1 MAKQVVVEDFDDIM
15 RKYDPSQNKTRNILS
30 KFEKVKILGLRSEQ
44 LQRGAQP
51 YVDVDT
57 SSSFNPKNIALQE
70 LHEKKIPFMIKRQL
84 PDGSTEYWR
93 LDDMIIL

>member
-1 MAKQVVVEDFDDIM
+1 MSKQVVVEDFDDVM

-30 KFEKVKILGLRSEQ
+30 KFEKVKLIGLRSEQ

-70 LHEKKIPFMIKRQL
+70 LHEKKLPFMIKRQL